1 MDFCGFFGVSGNN
14 NENEKGASVMAR
26 PFAGVAFTLFL
37 LIVCSVPLWAQS
49 PGYTDFSSPAN
60 LTLQGDAFFPE
71 SSPNVLRLTPAVTQ
85 RVGGAWFN
93 FKQPVAG
100 GFTSVFTFQITNSSG
115 NPNFP
120 ADGIAFVIQ
129 NAPPSELPP
138 FSGTA
143 ALAGAGGSLG
153 YAAGLAFRPPKTNS
167 LLAYPTVWRWSSTLS
182 QIRGTRTPTTLRC
195 RVAVPPR
202 TTRFTASV
210 NSLTLASSL

>member
-26 PFAGVAFTLFL
+26 PLAGVAFTLFL

-100 GFTSVFTFQITNSSG
+100 GFTSVFTFQII
-115 NPNFP
+115 F
-120 ADGIAFVIQ
+120 
-129 NAPPSELPP
+129 L
-138 FSGTA
+138 
-143 ALAGAGGSLG
+143 LMGSPL
-153 YAAGLAFRPPKTNS
+153 
-167 LLAYPTVWRWSSTLS
+167 
-182 QIRGTRTPTTLRC
+182 
-195 RVAVPPR
+195 
-202 TTRFTASV
+202 
-210 NSLTLASSL
+210 